1 MQDQI
6 RGRQLF
12 DRACALTAILA
23 AAAYGYGMRIW
34 LLAGTAF
41 AVSLLTEWCCLYLRK
56 RPFTRADL
64 DAGLCGVILML
75 MMPASVPFSLLIMSC
90 IFAII
95 FGRQLFGGRENPVVH
110 PAAAGFCFA
119 MLNQRAAV
127 TMFPKR
133 FGAIP
138 LAGADAG
145 ALVSGISDTFNRGR
159 GLSGHAVDWLT
170 GLPNQPLGTGSVVLL
185 AVVAAVLVLRKAANG
200 WVLLPAV
207 AFSAF
212 CSVLLGFMRQ
222 PAVQIIGL
230 CLTNQFLFSVIF
242 LHADPAFSPPDLAG
256 SLYGVA
262 LAGASVILTRV
273 LFITDAPVLLA
284 VLLSPAALKL
294 CELMRRYQPQNGG
307 ADGAERNEASAVPG
321 SGTD

>member
-34 LLAGTAF
+34 LLAGAAF

-95 FGRQLFGGRENPVVH
+95 FGRQLLGGRENPVVH

-119 MLNQRAAV
+119 LLNQRAVMTA
-127 TMFPKR
+127 FPKR
-133 FGAIP
+133 FGTIP
-138 LAGADAG
+138 LAGAFADA
-145 ALVSGISDTFNRGR
+145 LTDGISSAFNRGS
-159 GLSGHAVDWLT
+159 GLAGHLTDWLI
-170 GLPNQPLGTGSVVLL
+170 GLPNQPAGTGSVVLL
-185 AVVAAVLVLRKAANG
+185 AVVAAVLVLRRAANG
-200 WVLLPAV
+200 WVVLPAV
-207 AFSAF
+207 GFAAF
-212 CSVLLGFMRQ
+212 CSVLLGYMRE
-222 PAVQIIGL
+222 PAEQIIGL
-230 CLTNQFLFSVIF
+230 CLTNQFLFAVIF
-242 LHADPAFSPPDLAG
+242 LHGDPDHAPPDLAG

-262 LAGASVILTRV
+262 LAGASVILTRLV
-273 LFITDAPVLLA
+273 YVTDAPVMLA
-284 VLLSPAALKL
+284 VFFSPAALKL
-294 CELMRRYQPQNGG
+294 SGIMSRYLPQKGD
-307 ADGAERNEASAVPG
+307 AASAE
-321 SGTD
+321 

>member
-1 MQDQI
+1 M
-6 RGRQLF
+6 F
-12 DRACALTAILA
+12 DRGCALLAILA
-23 AAAYGYGMRIW
+23 AASYGYGLRVW

-56 RPFTRADL
+56 KPFTRENL
-64 DAGLCGVILML
+64 DAGLCGVMLLM

-110 PAAAGFCFA
+110 PATAGFCFA
-119 MLNQRAAV
+119 LLNQRAAM
-127 TMFPKR
+127 TLFPKR

-138 LAGADAG
+138 LAGLSDDALT
-145 ALVSGISDTFNRGR
+145 AGISDAFNRGR

-170 GLPNQPLGTGSVVLL
+170 GLPNQPVGTGSIVLL
-185 AVVAAVLVLRKAANG
+185 AVIAAVLVLRKAANG
-200 WVLLPAV
+200 WVLLPAA

-212 CSVLLGFMRQ
+212 CSVLLGYMRQ

-230 CLTNQFLFSVIF
+230 SLTNQFLFSVIF
-242 LHADPAFSPPDLAG
+242 LHSDPDYSPPDLAG

-273 LFITDAPVLLA
+273 LFITDAPVMLA
-284 VLLSPAALKL
+284 VFLSPAALKL
-294 CELMRRYQPQNGG
+294 REMMRRYIPQNGG
-307 ADGAERNEASAVPG
+307 AERAERNEASAVPG
-321 SGTD
+321 PGTD